1 MKFPAMFYVVITTLV
16 LLTVII
22 MTTMNCSFK
31 WVFYTTVV
39 GQILVVVM
47 VYKVLTD
54 NYRTEKTFE
63 HMYEDCPVNPK
74 DLQSLP
80 KKRENF

>member
-22 MTTMNCSFK
+22 MATMNFSFN

-74 DLQSLP
+74 D
-80 KKRENF
+80 